1 MSVSETYLDFIY
13 KKHHRKM
20 IWSKFVPAWDKANI
34 IMPTKKVLGEGY
46 FRIEG
51 ISPSNWLNPPLGPP
65 INHPVN

>member
-1 MSVSETYLDFIY
+1 
-13 KKHHRKM
+13 M